1 MDWIKNSGAS
11 SVNLQLA
18 WPHIILTMTGVLGWP
33 NSNTADAFSMEQYGS
48 NRIDFHVICDPWNKN
63 TEMNETM
70 LCWSFYLGY

>member
-1 MDWIKNSGAS
+1 MA
-11 SVNLQLA
+11 
-18 WPHIILTMTGVLGWP
+18 GVLGWP